1 MNKILYISALITL
14 FSASAI
20 VGCKSKSEMDE
31 STVDATSENGDT
43 TTIITTTDAISNI
56 KENVQ
61 QLSNDTV
68 ANAEL
73 YAYRT
78 ESERL
83 IDLNN
88 QRIQDYRIKIS
99 KPGMPVMDKM
109 REKRIKELQEKNAA
123 LRIKIVE
130 YKNNQSNT
138 AWQTFKTDFNR
149 DLDEL
154 NKSLDEFFTSDKK

>member
-14 FSASAI
+14 FSAAAI
-20 VGCKSKSEMDE
+20 VSCQSKS
-31 STVDATSENGDT
+31 
-43 TTIITTTDAISNI
+43 TTDENTEEAISNF
-56 KENVQ
+56 KEDVQ
-61 QLSNDTV
+61 QLSNDSIATT
-68 ANAEL
+68 EL
-73 YAYRT
+73 YAFRT
-78 ESERL
+78 ESERI

-99 KPGMPVMDKM
+99 KPGMPVLDKM

-123 LRIKIVE
+123 LRVKIVE
-130 YKNNQSNT
+130 YKNNQSTT

-154 NKSLDEFFTSDKK
+154 NKSLDEFFSSDKK

>member
-1 MNKILYISALITL
+1 MEIS
-14 FSASAI
+14 
-20 VGCKSKSEMDE
+20 
-31 STVDATSENGDT
+31 
-43 TTIITTTDAISNI
+43 
-56 KENVQ
+56 
-61 QLSNDTV
+61 
-68 ANAEL
+68 
-73 YAYRT
+73 
-78 ESERL
+78 L